1 MLTPEHLAECLAHL
15 AQRGLTLRLNGET
28 LEIRD
33 LKAEERVQRR
43 RKKNRDYYYRKKRLL
58 LQGAAI
64 FSGDENLLNQ
74 AEIGLNPVEIGLKRS
89 ESRPKS
95 GEIWRGITWR
105 DVPGRDEAA
114 RKMRFSLLKR
124 GDWRGYKS
132 CQFLEGD
139 ALKAAFA
146 KITEG
151 QKSKSQ
157 KAATM
162 RTQAAQ
168 KRNQSQA

>member
-33 LKAEERVQRR
+33 LKAERRAERK
-43 RKKNRDYYYRKKRLL
+43 RKKNRDQYFRRKRAM
-58 LQGAAI
+58 LQQAAQ
-64 FSGDENLLNQ
+64 FSGDERLLQ
-74 AEIGLNPVEIGLKRS
+74 EAEIGLNPTEIGLKRA
-89 ESRPKS
+89 ESRS
-95 GEIWRGITWR
+95 RRNEMWRGITWR

-124 GDWRGYKS
+124 GDWTGYKS

-139 ALKAAFA
+139 ALKAAFS
-146 KITEG
+146 KITES
-151 QKSKSQ
+151 QKAKSQ
-157 KAATM
+157 KAAQI
-162 RTQAAQ
+162 RTEKAQ
-168 KRNQSQA
+168 KPKP